1 MINFSYLIRIE
12 RLTKEIKQEQNIICE
27 IMHCVAGNAWGQY
40 EANLEFELATQAG
53 YQS

>member
-12 RLTKEIKQEQNIICE
+12 RLTKEIKQEQNTICE
-27 IMHCVAGNAWGQY
+27 IMHCVAGNAWEQY